1 MGDTLT
7 AYMPMKTYSATLLLC
22 GLLCLTIASAHR
34 CGCSRQRRA
43 HDSSRPEAFWP
54 SDDFDFFSSSTIN
67 NLATLRKNAALGQRA
82 LGTPR
87 MYSHEV
93 YTDSTGKLEETTK
106 RQLGTRAV
114 VERKQGTKINR
125 ELENIDETELPQ
137 FDREWRG
144 EVPTREIAQPNEKAA
159 QKIAQ
164 PKKPGLSCKKQ
175 HYPNGSP
182 AEVMLLGPGERQ
194 SDHWTPVRVKGMTCD
209 GRYELLTPAGE
220 PVQPALDTGIEDKH
234 LRRVQ
239 RMSDE
244 EAVGDAMQRRL
255 AAAEKAVEDAK
266 QAVASEK
273 RAKKSEQQKMVNEAN
288 KKVAMKRLAQIDAT
302 LQAAKEAQQESAKR
316 VTAALAEKATTQEY
330 IEKLSHD

>member
-7 AYMPMKTYSATLLLC
+7 AYMPMKTYSTTLLLC
-22 GLLCLTIASAHR
+22 GLLCLAVASAHR
-34 CGCSRQRRA
+34 CGCSHQRRA
-43 HDSSRPEAFWP
+43 RDSLSPKGFWT

-82 LGTPR
+82 LGTTPR

-244 EAVGDAMQRRL
+244 
-255 AAAEKAVEDAK
+255 DAK
-266 QAVASEK
+266 QAVAAEK
-273 RAKKSEQQKMVNEAN
+273 RAKKSEQQKIVNEAN
-288 KKVAMKRLAQIDAT
+288 KKVALKRLAQIDAT

-330 IEKLSHD
+330 IEKLSHKST